1 MGRMNWMIVKKRIIL
16 FLVLGL
22 TTSIMNLFL
31 WNETSQL
38 IRQVPN
44 LITLKKISSQDMY
57 EINYIPN
64 ADTEGRVK
72 PFTAIELENI
82 DNLWHEILSIPAESL
97 EVYLNKQE
105 YFKSDTFDSAD
116 SVLLP
121 FKMTDLEEMDKSS
134 LTHPKFMNDILLRN
148 VDQNQ
153 IEKIEKAATEIGYP
167 LQIVSINERYQ
178 IEFDYYVNNFIF
190 GLIMSMVFMSFSL
203 SLVYWIITAS
213 LKLFYQEIRLLR
225 IIGLTLNK
233 IKSNFILLLT
243 IPCIISF
250 FVFLTFVHSIGIQPL
265 IIDYIYLFLLNF
277 ILLVFSSVII
287 KHKVGRMLY
296 A

>member
-38 IRQVPN
+38 IRQIPN
-44 LITLKKISSQDMY
+44 LITLNKMSSENMY

-72 PFTAIELENI
+72 PFTAIELEKI
-82 DNLWHEILSIPAESL
+82 DNFWHEILSIPTENL
-97 EVYLNKQE
+97 EVYLNKQK
-105 YFKSDTFDSAD
+105 YFKDFDLENAD
-116 SVLLP
+116 SVLFP
-121 FKMTDLEEMDKSS
+121 FRMNDLEEIDKSS
-134 LTHPKFMNDILLRN
+134 LTHPNFMNDILLRN
-148 VDQNQ
+148 VDQSQ
-153 IEKIEKAATEIGYP
+153 IERIEEGAADIGYP
-167 LQIVSINERYQ
+167 LQIISIGERYQ

-190 GLIMSMVFMSFSL
+190 GLIVSLIFMSFSL
-203 SLVYWIITAS
+203 LLVYWIISAS
-213 LKLFYQEIRLLR
+213 LKLFYQEIRLFR

-233 IKSNFILLLT
+233 IKYNFILLLT
-243 IPCIISF
+243 IPSIISF
-250 FVFLTFVHSIGIQPL
+250 FTFLTFVYSIGIHPL
-265 IIDYIYLFLLNF
+265 IIDYAYLFLLNI
-277 ILLVFSSVII
+277 ILLFFSSAII